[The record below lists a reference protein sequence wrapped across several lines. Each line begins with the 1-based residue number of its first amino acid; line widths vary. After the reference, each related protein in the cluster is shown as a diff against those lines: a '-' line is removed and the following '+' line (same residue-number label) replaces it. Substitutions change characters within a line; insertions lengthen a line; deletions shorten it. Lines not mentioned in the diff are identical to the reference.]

1 MSKIW
6 LRDIKQ
12 HLGEVVSLKGW
23 VFNKRGSKNIQF
35 IELRDGT
42 LVLQGIVTVEDSGQ
56 QTWDVAETLTQETSL
71 EVIGKVV
78 EHPKS
83 ISGCELIVHEIRP
96 IQITDE
102 YPITKKEHG
111 PDFLMKRRHLWL
123 RSRKQRAILQV
134 RNEIIHALRQY
145 FYERQYVLTD
155 SPILTGTIGEEGS
168 TLFATEYFDEGQA
181 FLAQTGQLY
190 LEATAAA
197 LGKVY
202 CFGPTFRAEKSKTRR
217 HITEFWML
225 EAEVAFADNNENM
238 RIQEEMLQYVIAHVI
253 KTCPLQLK
261 TLGRK
266 IADLEKC
273 LNPFQKISYDEA
285 VDYLH
290 SKGSKIVRGKDMGAE
305 DEVLLTE
312 NYDVPVFVMN
322 YPREAKAFYMKN
334 HPENEDRVLCS
345 DLLAP
350 GYGELIG
357 ASQREDDLKVL
368 EQKIVDFGLNPESF
382 EWYLDLRRYGTY
394 VHSGFGIGLE
404 RTVSF
409 ITGVRHIRECIPFPR
424 MMAHLE
430 P

>member
-12 HLGEVVSLKGW
+12 HLGEIVTLKGW
-23 VFNKRGSKNIQF
+23 LFNKRGSKNIQF

-42 LVLQGIVTVEDSGQ
+42 LVLQGIVTIEDSGQ
-56 QTWDVAETLTQETSL
+56 DTWNVAETLTQETSL
-71 EVIGKVV
+71 EVVGKVV

-168 TLFATEYFDEGQA
+168 SLFATEYFDEGQA

-217 HITEFWML
+217 HLTEFWML
-225 EAEVAFADNNENM
+225 EAEVAFADNDENM
-238 RIQEEMLQYVIAHVI
+238 RIQEEMLQSVIAHVI

-273 LNPFQKISYDEA
+273 LKSFKRITYDEA

-312 NYDVPVFVMN
+312 NYDVPV
-322 YPREAKAFYMKN
+322 
-334 HPENEDRVLCS
+334 L
-345 DLLAP
+345 
-350 GYGELIG
+350 
-357 ASQREDDLKVL
+357 
-368 EQKIVDFGLNPESF
+368 
-382 EWYLDLRRYGTY
+382 
-394 VHSGFGIGLE
+394 
-404 RTVSF
+404 
-409 ITGVRHIRECIPFPR
+409 
-424 MMAHLE
+424 
-430 P
+430 